1 MQYIRHKAVRWFCV
15 LGAVFFS
22 ASPRFAPALEYGYAL
37 EYSSE
42 ESDNIA
48 LSRVNRQRERINR
61 SRANVYLRET
71 SSPNIKANIFA
82 GAAYENYA
90 KNILADRARLNL
102 EASINW
108 TIVPE
113 SFSWTIEDY
122 YGQTFQDVLQPGT
135 SNNLQ
140 DVNVFS
146 TGPDFNFRIN
156 PVNRLYTGFR
166 VGNYN
171 AEQTNADSNRYFGF
185 GGWRYKAS
193 STTEASLNYTLM
205 HRAFK
210 DTPILDYDLQ
220 NIFFRLESRRTQRS
234 TIAVDL
240 GASYYEPDVGEKLDA
255 PFASMLIAY
264 TLPGGANMRITA
276 NTLLTDAANAIL
288 AAGSVNAVT
297 APVGNVDSS
306 RVYRLKEVN
315 GAYTQPRGYGA
326 NQVRLFAQ
334 QLDYEI
340 ASLNLDQDRA
350 GASVDVGLSFNSTLS
365 GALFSSYTSTH
376 YIDQT
381 FIDKDG
387 IVGLRFQYQM
397 RPRVFLGLEGRKTN
411 RVSNVSARDYD
422 ENRVS
427 VSIAYRSIPFRV
439 N

>member
-1 MQYIRHKAVRWFCV
+1 MQYTRQKAVTCFCL

-22 ASPRFAPALEYGYAL
+22 GSPRFARALEYGYAL
-37 EYSSE
+37 EHSVE
-42 ESDNIA
+42 QSDNIA
-48 LSRVNRQRERINR
+48 LAGTNPQRDRINT
-61 SRANVYLRET
+61 SRASVYVRET
-71 SSPNIKANIFA
+71 ASPNVRANILA
-82 GAAYENYA
+82 GAVYENYA
-90 KNILADRARLNL
+90 KNILADRTRLNL
-102 EASINW
+102 EASVNW

-122 YGQTFQDVLQPGT
+122 YGQTYQNVLQPGT

-171 AEQTNADSNRYFGF
+171 AEQTNADSKRYFGF
-185 GGWRYKAS
+185 AGWRYKAS
-193 STTEASLNYTLM
+193 STTDASLNYTLM

-210 DTPILDYDLQ
+210 DTPIFDYDLQ
-220 NIFFRLESRRTQRS
+220 SIFFRLESRRTQRS

-240 GASYYEPDVGEKLDA
+240 GASYYEPDVGERLDA
-255 PFASMLIAY
+255 PLASMLIVYA
-264 TLPGGANMRITA
+264 LPGGANLRITA

-297 APVGNVDSS
+297 APVGNIDSS

-315 GAYTQPRGYGA
+315 GSYIQPRGYGA
-326 NQVRLFAQ
+326 NQIRLFAQ
-334 QLDYEI
+334 RLDYEVT
-340 ASLNLDQDRA
+340 SLNLDQDRA
-350 GASVDVGLSFNSTLS
+350 GASLDIGRGFTSTLS
-365 GALFSSYTSTH
+365 AALFGGYTSTH
-376 YIDQT
+376 YIDQA

-387 IVGLRFQYQM
+387 IVGLRFQYQV

-411 RVSNVSARDYD
+411 RVSNVSTRDYD
-422 ENRVS
+422 ESRTS
-427 VSIAYRSIPFRV
+427 LSIAYRSVPFRV